1 MTARYADIVGHPT
14 WVDQRGSGPSPV
26 LVLHGGLSDG
36 EILLD
41 GWEAS
46 LGATHSLTAFDRRGH
61 GRTADSD
68 APFHYDDMATE
79 AIAVLESVIGE
90 PAHLI
95 GWSDGGIVAMAVA
108 LRRPDLVRRL
118 VLIGAN
124 FHYDGALPVN
134 LAPDDPGLALI
145 TSRYAALSPDGGDH
159 FPVVAGK
166 FMQMMTTEPTWTT
179 DDIGH
184 IQAATL
190 VLVGDDD
197 LIALDH
203 TCALYEALPQGQLA
217 VVPGASH
224 TVLIER
230 ADETAAIIERFLAVE
245 LPLTTMM
252 AVRRRI

>member
-1 MTARYADIVGHPT
+1 MAGRYVEIDGHST
-14 WVDQRGSGPSPV
+14 WVEQRGNGNAPV

-41 GWEAS
+41 AWEPS

-61 GRTADSD
+61 GRTADTD

-79 AIAVLESVIGE
+79 TIAVLESVVGE
-90 PAHLI
+90 PAHLV

-118 VLIGAN
+118 VLIGTN
-124 FHYDGALPVN
+124 FHYEGALEVN
-134 LAPDDPGLALI
+134 FAPDEPGLALI
-145 TSRYAALSPDGGDH
+145 IGRYATLSPDGGDH

-166 FMQMMTTEPTWTT
+166 FMHMSATEPTWTP

-197 LIALDH
+197 MIALEH
-203 TCALYEALPQGQLA
+203 TCALYQALPQAQLA

-224 TVLIER
+224 TVPIER
-230 ADETAAIIERFLAVE
+230 GDETAAIIGRFLAAE
-245 LPLTTMM
+245 LPPITMM
-252 AVRRRI
+252 AVRRSP

>member
-1 MTARYADIVGHPT
+1 MTGRYVDIHGHPT
-14 WVDQRGSGPSPV
+14 WIDQRGSGQVPV

-36 EILLD
+36 ELLLD
-41 GWEAS
+41 GWESS
-46 LGATHSLTAFDRRGH
+46 LGATHPLTAFDRRGH
-61 GRTADSD
+61 GRTTDTD

-79 AIAVLESVIGE
+79 TIAVLESVVGE

-124 FHYDGALPVN
+124 FHYQGVLELN
-134 LAPDDPGLALI
+134 FTPDEPGLALI
-145 TSRYAALSPDGGDH
+145 IGRYATLSPDGADH

-166 FMQMMTTEPTWTT
+166 FTQMSTTEPTWST

-197 LIALDH
+197 LIALEH
-203 TCALYEALPQGQLA
+203 TCALYGALPQAQLA

-224 TVLIER
+224 TVPIER
-230 ADETAAIIERFLAVE
+230 ADETAAIIQRFLDVE

-252 AVRRRI
+252 AFRRR